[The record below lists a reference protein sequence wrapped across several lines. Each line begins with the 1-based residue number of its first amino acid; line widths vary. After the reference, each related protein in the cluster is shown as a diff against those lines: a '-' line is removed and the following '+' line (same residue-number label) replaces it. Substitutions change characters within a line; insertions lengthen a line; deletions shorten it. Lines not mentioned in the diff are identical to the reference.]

1 MAQNHTFKGFDEA
14 LDSLRADIRG
24 MGEKALVAVDAA
36 VAALAA
42 HDRAGAEAVIAGDRD
57 IDLMQFGVDDAL
69 LHALTE
75 HAAVAGD
82 LREILVAGR
91 MAADLERI
99 GDHAGSIAKRVLL
112 LRGPLEPASLF
123 QIRRLYDRARELLT
137 GVMAAYVRRDSEA
150 ARELWAS
157 DAALDGLY
165 RQLFESLMDD
175 RHAGGHD
182 ATVATHLMFVAKSV
196 ERIGDH
202 ATNIAE
208 EIVFLTTG
216 ERVTDPRPKQDLVG
230 HRR

>member
-1 MAQNHTFKGFDEA
+1 MAQSHTFKGFDEA
-14 LDSLRADIRG
+14 LNRLRADIRG
-24 MGEKALVAVDAA
+24 MGDKALAAVDAA
-36 VAALAA
+36 VAALAE
-42 HDRAGAEAVIAGDRD
+42 HDRAAAEAVIDSDRD
-57 IDLMQFGVDDAL
+57 IDLMQFGVDDAQ

-91 MAADLERI
+91 IAADLERI

-112 LRGPLEPASLF
+112 LRVPLETGSLF
-123 QIRRLYDRARELLT
+123 QVKRLYTRARDLLT
-137 GVMAAYVRRDSEA
+137 GVMTAYARRDGEA

-157 DAALDGLY
+157 DAELDGLY

-182 ATVATHLMFVAKSV
+182 AAVATHLMFVAKSV

-208 EIVFLTTG
+208 EVVFLATG
-216 ERVTDPRPKQDLVG
+216 DRVTDPRPKQDLVG